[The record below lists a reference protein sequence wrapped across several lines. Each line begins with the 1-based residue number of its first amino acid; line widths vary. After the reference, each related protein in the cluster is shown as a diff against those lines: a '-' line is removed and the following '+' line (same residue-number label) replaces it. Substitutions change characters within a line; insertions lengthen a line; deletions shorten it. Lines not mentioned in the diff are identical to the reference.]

1 MNGNWEV
8 ETSVQSR
15 RVEAGKLTSRA
26 DAPLALSVPVDW
38 GWYRMEV
45 YDPATGA
52 ASSVRFQ
59 AGWRAGPVSG
69 AAPDKVK
76 ATPARERQCPG
87 ESARP
92 FTATPPPRGGLCT
105 VPGHGRVESKRQ
117 S

>member
-59 AGWRAGPVSG
+59 AGWRAGPVAG

-76 ATPARERQCPG
+76 VTLDQERYRPGEPARLFIDPPYAEIGRASGRERVWQYG
-87 ESARP
+87 
-92 FTATPPPRGGLCT
+92 
-105 VPGHGRVESKRQ
+105 
-117 S
+117 

>member
-15 RVEAGKLTSRA
+15 RVEAGKLTSRS

-59 AGWRAGPVSG
+59 AGWRAGPVAG

-76 ATPARERQCPG
+76 VTLDRERYRPG
-87 ESARP
+87 RSEEH
-92 FTATPPPRGGLCT
+92 TPELSPLMRT
-105 VPGHGRVESKRQ
+105 
-117 S
+117 

>member
-45 YDPATGA
+45 SDPATGA

-59 AGWRAGPVSG
+59 AVRRAGPVAGG
-69 AAPDKVK
+69 APAKVK
-76 ATPARERQCPG
+76 ATLAGECSRPG
-87 ESARP
+87 E
-92 FTATPPPRGGLCT
+92 TAGPSNACGIAP
-105 VPGHGRVESKRQ
+105 
-117 S
+117 